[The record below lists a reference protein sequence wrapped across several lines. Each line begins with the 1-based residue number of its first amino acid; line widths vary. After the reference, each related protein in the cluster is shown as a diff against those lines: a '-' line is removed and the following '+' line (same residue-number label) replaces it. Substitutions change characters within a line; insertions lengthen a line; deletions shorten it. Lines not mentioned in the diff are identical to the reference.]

1 MRAGGSLMAR
11 YPAGYS
17 TMDYNFDFFNYAGIH
32 RPVRLYTTP
41 LALHIRWRRIR
52 MTSSCRDITTSCLVA
67 EDLSTAS
74 LQYSV
79 EVELGAGGRVTPE
92 GLQCTVHLVDGDQ
105 VVGGGGDGA
114 GGGGGPL
121 MLWPH

>member
-1 MRAGGSLMAR
+1 MAR

-32 RPVRLYTTP
+32 RPVSLYTTP

-79 EVELGAGGRVTPE
+79 EVELGAGGRVTAE
-92 GLQCTVHLVDGDQ
+92 DLQCTVQQLHCTAARWSLLYQLEEGDFFTSYPA
-105 VVGGGGDGA
+105 V
-114 GGGGGPL
+114 
-121 MLWPH
+121 